1 MLAGS
6 DDSTSGGL
14 AQNSA
19 MPPSP
24 VPGEATL
31 VVGVAVANSDA
42 TGVPLEPPA
51 PPFPWGAVMP
61 VVGPPV
67 LAGEQATTAMTTTN
81 KSPREEMRAGTR
93 TPITGMS
100 LSTGCMLSASFVH
113 IHDFQGYSATALSI
127 PCMSSSELASYSPA
141 VIGL

>member
-31 VVGVAVANSDA
+31 VVGVAVAGSEPP
-42 TGVPLEPPA
+42 GVPFE
-51 PPFPWGAVMP
+51 
-61 VVGPPV
+61 PPV
-67 LAGEQATTAMTTTN
+67 LPFPKGVVTLDGAPPVLPGEQATSATVTN
-81 KSPREEMRAGTR
+81 NKRPSVEMRAGTR

-100 LSTGCMLSASFVH
+100 LSTGCIFSASFVT
-113 IHDFQGYSATALSI
+113 IHFHDVGDFQRSL
-127 PCMSSSELASYSPA
+127 
-141 VIGL
+141 